1 MTENGKKS
9 ASAMALDALDRI
21 AHHEAECGKR
31 WAEAT
36 SELKHLS
43 EQVAAHGKRWERLA
57 WLLVASLVAVA
68 TAIFSRTLS

>member
-1 MTENGKKS
+1 
-9 ASAMALDALDRI
+9 MALDALDRI
-21 AHHEAECGKR
+21 AHHEAERGKR

-36 SELKHLS
+36 TELKHLS
-43 EQVAAHGKRWERLA
+43 QQVEEHGKRWERLA